1 MNFVTHLNPVIL
13 TIVSSIVLILF
24 LFYLAKYQLPANSIS
39 KKLKKINKAL
49 TQLGKDDSQPV
60 SLNELD
66 KIFQEKPFFDLWN
79 EYKQSLHRLESQ
91 DGQMS
96 SVRATTSAEFYFT
109 KESIVD
115 VNVNADFFKHLPGI
129 LTGIGIIGTFSGLI
143 WGLSNFNPQKAL
155 DTLKPLLDEV
165 SSAFIG
171 SGIAILFAIII
182 TILEKQILNQCYK
195 SVEEL
200 NKLLDGL
207 HSGGVGEDYLA
218 RLVTAAESSATH
230 AASLKDALMRDLEEL
245 MNKQAGQIGTAIAQS
260 LQGPMDRISGAVEK
274 ASGQQ
279 GEAVTG
285 LLENLM
291 TAFMAKIDDTFG
303 SQIKGINEAIQKS
316 SDSMMTVQEA
326 MTRLI
331 GDISNAGQNAA
342 TEMSK
347 KMEESMDRA
356 ALAQENM
363 NNQLREFIN
372 ELKRLFV
379 EQQVEAKDAMNETM
393 HSVMEELQKAINSI
407 AEERG
412 KQIDQDAKRT
422 EDLTSST
429 QTLYAGL
436 SVSVTKLVDD
446 IKDSVIKTEQNI
458 TAIQNVATDAI
469 GGMNNGALNMRS
481 AADKFKDAG
490 NAVVEVLDQSKNITV
505 QMETAANSLQS
516 TTAVVRELFNRYEES
531 RQANLGY
538 VAELTNLIAT
548 AKREAGVSQQIV
560 ADMERIIGSLG
571 AAEQASTVYLDKVND
586 VLKQSFETFN
596 GEMLAAVS
604 KMNKENDDL
613 TSSAI
618 GALSSAVEVMVA
630 STLKLRKDN

>member
-1 MNFVTHLNPVIL
+1 MSFATHLNPVIL
-13 TIVSSIVLILF
+13 TIVSSIVFFLC
-24 LFYLAKYQLPANSIS
+24 LFYLAEYQLPANLIS
-39 KKLKKINKAL
+39 KKLKKINEAL
-49 TQLGKDDSQPV
+49 VLLGKDHSQPV
-60 SLNELD
+60 SLIELD
-66 KIFQEKPFFDLWN
+66 KIFEDKHFVDLWN
-79 EYKQSLHRLESQ
+79 EYKQSLHTLESQ

-129 LTGIGIIGTFSGLI
+129 LTGVGIIGTFSGLV
-143 WGLSNFNPQKAL
+143 WGLSKFDSRNAIN
-155 DTLKPLLDEV
+155 TLEPLLNEV
-165 SSAFIG
+165 TSAFIG
-171 SGIAILFAIII
+171 SGIAILFAIVI
-182 TILEKQILNQCYK
+182 TFFEKQILNQCYK

-230 AASLKDALMRDLEEL
+230 AAALKDALMRDLEEL
-245 MNKQAGQIGTAIAQS
+245 MNKQAGQIGTAIANS
-260 LQGPMDRISGAVEK
+260 LQEPMDRISGAVEK

-316 SDSMMTVQEA
+316 SDSMMTVQDA

-393 HSVMEELQKAINSI
+393 RSVMEELQKAINSI

-422 EDLTSST
+422 EDLTAST
-429 QTLYAGL
+429 QNLYAGL
-436 SVSVTKLVDD
+436 SDSVTKLVDD

-469 GGMNNGALNMRS
+469 GGMNTGALNMRN
-481 AADKFKDAG
+481 AADKFTDAG
-490 NAVVEVLDQSKNITV
+490 NAVVDVLDQSKNITV

-560 ADMERIIGSLG
+560 EDMERIIGSLG
-571 AAEQASTVYLDKVND
+571 AAEKASTVYLDKVND

>member
-1 MNFVTHLNPVIL
+1 MNYASHLNPVIL
-13 TIVSSIVLILF
+13 TTVAAIVLF
-24 LFYLAKYQLPANSIS
+24 LCFFYITKYQIPADSIS
-39 KKLKKINKAL
+39 KKLDKINKAL
-49 TQLGKDDSQPV
+49 AELGNEDSEAHR
-60 SLNELD
+60 LNQLD
-66 KIFQEKPFFDLWN
+66 KIFDEKPFFDLWS
-79 EYKQSLHRLESQ
+79 EYKRSLHTLESQ
-91 DGQMS
+91 DGLLS
-96 SVRATTSAEFYFT
+96 AVRATTSAEFYFT

-129 LTGIGIIGTFSGLI
+129 LTGVGIIGTFSGLV
-143 WGLSNFNPQKAL
+143 WGLSKFNPNNAIG
-155 DTLKPLLDEV
+155 TLAPLLGEV
-165 SSAFIG
+165 TSAFIG
-171 SGIAILFAIII
+171 SGIAILFAIVI
-182 TILEKQILNQCYK
+182 TIFEKQILNQCYK

-207 HSGGVGEDYLA
+207 YSGGVGEDYLA
-218 RLVTAAESSATH
+218 RLVIAAESSATH

-279 GEAVTG
+279 GEAVSG
-285 LLENLM
+285 LLDNLM
-291 TAFMAKIDDTFG
+291 TAFMAKIDETFG

-316 SDSMMTVQEA
+316 SDSMITVQDA
-326 MTRLI
+326 MTKLI
-331 GDISNAGQNAA
+331 DDISNAGQNAA
-342 TEMSK
+342 TDMSK

-393 HSVMEELQKAINSI
+393 RSVMEELQKAINSI

-422 EDLTSST
+422 EDLTAST
-429 QTLYAGL
+429 QNLYAGL
-436 SVSVTKLVDD
+436 SDSVTKLVED

-469 GGMNNGALNMRS
+469 GGMNTGAVNMRN
-481 AADKFKDAG
+481 AADKFTDAG
-490 NAVVEVLDQSKNITV
+490 NAVVNVLDQSKNITV
-505 QMETAANSLQS
+505 QMQTAANSLES
-516 TTAVVRELFNRYEES
+516 TTAVVRDLFNKYEES

>member
-1 MNFVTHLNPVIL
+1 MNFAAHLNPVIL
-13 TIVSSIVLILF
+13 SIVSLIVTF
-24 LFYLAKYQLPANSIS
+24 LFIFYMAKYQLPANSIS
-39 KKLKKINKAL
+39 KKLKKINEAL
-49 TQLGKDDSQPV
+49 VLLGKDHSQPV
-60 SLNELD
+60 SLIELD
-66 KIFQEKPFFDLWN
+66 KIFKDKPFVDLWN
-79 EYKQSLHRLESQ
+79 EYKQSLHTLESQ

-96 SVRATTSAEFYFT
+96 SLRATTSAEFYFT

-129 LTGIGIIGTFSGLI
+129 LTGIGIIGTFSGLV
-143 WGLSNFNPQKAL
+143 WGLSKFDSRNAIN
-155 DTLKPLLDEV
+155 TLEPLLNEV
-165 SSAFIG
+165 TSAFIG
-171 SGIAILFAIII
+171 SGIAILFAIVI
-182 TILEKQILNQCYK
+182 TFFEKQILNQCYK

-245 MNKQAGQIGTAIAQS
+245 MNKQAGQIGAAIGNS
-260 LQGPMDRISGAVEK
+260 LQGPMREISDAVKDLTGEK
-274 ASGQQ
+274 
-279 GEAVTG
+279 GEAVSG

-291 TAFMAKIDDTFG
+291 TAFMAKIDQTFG
-303 SQIKGINEAIQKS
+303 DQIKGINEAIQKS
-316 SDSMMTVQEA
+316 SDSMVTVQDA
-326 MTRLI
+326 MTKLI

-393 HSVMEELQKAINSI
+393 RSVMEELQKAIKSI
-407 AEERG
+407 SEERG
-412 KQIDQDAKRT
+412 KQIDQDTKRT
-422 EDLTSST
+422 EGLTAST
-429 QTLYAGL
+429 QNLYTGL
-436 SVSVTKLVDD
+436 SDSVTKLVED

-469 GGMNNGALNMRS
+469 GGMNTGALTMRN
-481 AADKFKDAG
+481 AADKFTDAG

-516 TTAVVRELFNRYEES
+516 TTSVVRELLNRYEES

-571 AAEQASTVYLDKVND
+571 AAEKASTVYLDKVND